1 MAVSTRASRLAESP
15 AGSSAE
21 SSPSSESSGGGSQ
34 ANKTKGPTPPLV
46 LLAVSV
52 CALTLAL
59 LFTLDMHWPL
69 VTRATIAA
77 SGEAHVVPPSLLLVI
92 RSLLALAIFATLFA
106 RICTRHRELLV
117 PPLHPRSKLQ
127 PCEFRMGGPAQ
138 LSTFTVQ
145 SWTLQGVYF
154 AGAAL
159 CSAAEYGGASSDG
172 VSPEGET
179 NAAAWHIFARFLWI
193 CYELSFSNALLVT
206 SAVTFYLIPAVLK
219 SGQVPQMFFGWSQQA
234 SLVRVSYKSH
244 TSRIQVRYHHT
255 PSFVSSFSPTHR
267 TPRVSL
273 DAPGHLSLPNPA
285 HTQLMHN
292 ANLAFIALELL
303 FNRLPFV
310 GAHFAFVVLWGVYY
324 AFFSWYW
331 LRRTGVCYYPFADP
345 TLPPHIS
352 CSLYMG
358 VLAVL
363 SGAFAVGNGVT
374 TLATT
379 APIPLR
385 LLLVAIGAWN
395 LMWTPLRGV
404 PQPAAYMLAG
414 KS

>member
-59 LFTLDMHWPL
+59 LCTLDMHWPL

-77 SGEAHVVPPSLLLVI
+77 SGEAHVVPPSLLLAI
-92 RSLLALAIFATLFA
+92 RSLFALAIFATLFA

-117 PPLHPRSKLQ
+117 PPLHPRSELQ
-127 PCEFRMGGPAQ
+127 PCEFRMGGPAA

-159 CSAAEYGGASSDG
+159 CSAAEYGGVSSEG

-179 NAAAWHIFARFLWI
+179 NAAAWHFFARFLWI

-219 SGQVPQMFFGWSQQA
+219 SGQVPQMYFGWSQQA
-234 SLVRVSYKSH
+234 SLVQVSYKSRTSLVQASHKPH
-244 TSRIQVRYHHT
+244 TSHIQVRDHHT
-255 PSFVSSFSPTHR
+255 PSSVSSSFPTHR

-273 DAPGHLSLPNPA
+273 DAPGHSSLPNPA

-310 GAHFAFVVLWGVYY
+310 GAHFAFVVS
-324 AFFSWYW
+324 AFVFAHRTHFSHMSHPTFPTSHIFN
-331 LRRTGVCYYPFADP
+331 LVFLKRTA
-345 TLPPHIS
+345 
-352 CSLYMG
+352 
-358 VLAVL
+358 
-363 SGAFAVGNGVT
+363 SGG
-374 TLATT
+374 
-379 APIPLR
+379 
-385 LLLVAIGAWN
+385 
-395 LMWTPLRGV
+395 
-404 PQPAAYMLAG
+404 
-414 KS
+414 